1 MEKVERPWGWY
12 QVIDS
17 GNRYKTKN
25 IEVNPGCSLSLQYHY
40 HRSEH
45 WVVVGGTAKVR
56 VGDDER
62 CLYQNESIYVP
73 PTVLHRLSNPGKIPL
88 RIVEVQCG
96 TYLEED
102 DIIRVDDEYGRIT
115 AVEATRLHRVGRGF
129 DPLFSHSIRS
139 PMHHDYRKMQ
149 TMWKRTDK
157 H

>member
-62 CLYQNESIYVP
+62 CLHQNESIYVP

-102 DIIRVDDEYGRIT
+102 DIIRVDDEYGRI
-115 AVEATRLHRVGRGF
+115 AQR
-129 DPLFSHSIRS
+129 
-139 PMHHDYRKMQ
+139 
-149 TMWKRTDK
+149 
-157 H
+157 

>member
-12 QVIDS
+12 QVVDS

-102 DIIRVDDEYGRIT
+102 DIIRVDDEYGRI
-115 AVEATRLHRVGRGF
+115 AQR
-129 DPLFSHSIRS
+129 
-139 PMHHDYRKMQ
+139 
-149 TMWKRTDK
+149 
-157 H
+157 